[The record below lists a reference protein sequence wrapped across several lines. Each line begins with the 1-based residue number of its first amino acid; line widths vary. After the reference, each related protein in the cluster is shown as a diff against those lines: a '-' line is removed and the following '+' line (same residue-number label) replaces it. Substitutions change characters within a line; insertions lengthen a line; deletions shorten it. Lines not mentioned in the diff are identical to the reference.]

1 MHNICIMAEA
11 VRLIAVRAGQR
22 AKELGFTQAQI
33 SDHLGIHQSQVSRIL
48 SGQIMRRSRNFDA
61 ICQFLELQS
70 VGVSAATVRK
80 NPELIDALVSVWD
93 GTEIHAAALAAVI
106 RSLGALAGATAIA
119 RTGAHKE

>member
-1 MHNICIMAEA
+1 
-11 VRLIAVRAGQR
+11 
-22 AKELGFTQAQI
+22 
-33 SDHLGIHQSQVSRIL
+33 
-48 SGQIMRRSRNFDA
+48 MRRSRNFDT
-61 ICQFLELQS
+61 ICQFLELQP

-80 NPELIDALVSVWD
+80 NPALIDALVSVWD